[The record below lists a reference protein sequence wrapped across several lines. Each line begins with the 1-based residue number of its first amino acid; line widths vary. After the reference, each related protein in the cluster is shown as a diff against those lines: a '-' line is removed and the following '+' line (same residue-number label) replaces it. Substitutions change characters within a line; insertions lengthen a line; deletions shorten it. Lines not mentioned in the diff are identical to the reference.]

1 MLPGMRAVSAP
12 SRCFVF
18 FFALAACVCIVACG
32 APGVPTPPR
41 PVLPRPVT
49 DLAARQQGSSVILTF
64 TLPKKSDENETLAA
78 PPSIEIFRGE
88 RASGAAAKLATQ
100 LIYTVPSTLV
110 DTYSRDG
117 LIEFR
122 DPLQPGSLHGQDIV
136 YMVRTRASTKRA
148 SADSNVVSVH
158 ALPVPPAPI
167 GVRVS
172 AMKQSAIELAWTA
185 SRQESADGGI
195 AGYRVYRGELAA
207 DAPIP
212 SGDISDI
219 SKLKMNGPPAL
230 LGPAASNSFR
240 DTQFTFGVTYVYVVR
255 SVADEQGQ
263 PVESGD
269 SAPLVVTPKDT
280 FPPATPQRLV
290 AVPIRDEQATG
301 TGAGHIE
308 LSWDINQEP
317 DLQGYWVYRSEQ
329 PDTPGQPINT
339 QLLLTPTFRD
349 ITAVLGKQYTYRV
362 TAVDRSGNESSFSS
376 PVSAAVP
383 QREH

>member
-1 MLPGMRAVSAP
+1 
-12 SRCFVF
+12 
-18 FFALAACVCIVACG
+18 
-32 APGVPTPPR
+32 
-41 PVLPRPVT
+41 
-49 DLAARQQGSSVILTF
+49 
-64 TLPKKSDENETLAA
+64 
-78 PPSIEIFRGE
+78 
-88 RASGAAAKLATQ
+88 
-100 LIYTVPSTLV
+100 
-110 DTYSRDG
+110 
-117 LIEFR
+117 
-122 DPLQPGSLHGQDIV
+122 
-136 YMVRTRASTKRA
+136 
-148 SADSNVVSVH
+148 
-158 ALPVPPAPI
+158 
-167 GVRVS
+167 
-172 AMKQSAIELAWTA
+172 
-185 SRQESADGGI
+185 
-195 AGYRVYRGELAA
+195 
-207 DAPIP
+207 
-212 SGDISDI
+212 
-219 SKLKMNGPPAL
+219 
-230 LGPAASNSFR
+230 
-240 DTQFTFGVTYVYVVR
+240 
-255 SVADEQGQ
+255 VADEQGQ